1 MSQIVSRE
9 QRDPDTYSIIGAAM
23 EVHRVLGRHF
33 VEPVYQSALE
43 WEFQERRIPFVS
55 QVSLPVYYKG
65 ARLPPT
71 YRGDFLCYERI
82 LIELKAIETLSKR
95 EESQIINY
103 LAVSGL
109 GCGLLFNFGSAS
121 LQYKRFVGAAAQ
133 NL

>member
-1 MSQIVSRE
+1 MSQIVPRDK
-9 QRDPDTYSIIGAAM
+9 RDPDSYSIIGAAM

-43 WEFQERRIPFVS
+43 WEFLDRRIPFVG
-55 QVSLPVYYKG
+55 QIALPVYYKG
-65 ARLPPT
+65 ARLRAS

-82 LIELKAIETLSKR
+82 LVEVKAIEVLSRK
-95 EESQIINY
+95 EDSQVINY

-109 GCGLLFNFGSAS
+109 KVGLLLNFGSSS
-121 LQYKRFVGAAAQ
+121 LQYKRFAGAA